1 MHAYLQESEYAVR
14 GLFDLIGTEQI
25 QCEDKLVEIQVKT
38 LEYRRA
44 KNILNAGA
52 PMSGF
57 GENTTPYFEKKAQ
70 TARRQ
75 VRLLE
80 FEVASLKAS
89 VETKEFSIS
98 SIAGAIL
105 QIAKQGMSI
114 VHGSFVKCP
123 SGRYVGRET
132 LKNVIW
138 QGRNQSIHWE
148 EGRFSEPVTACFT
161 QLKLDFGERFN
172 LDHIPAKNCAKDILD
187 VLNWKAYLNFET
199 DMQQLI
205 Q

>member
-57 GENTTPYFEKKAQ
+57 GENTTPYFEKKAR

-114 VHGSFVKCP
+114 VHGSGLRYLCHHWLRSASQLGCSAHCGTAWWVVWRPGARSSGVGPHVIMYQSSQVK
-123 SGRYVGRET
+123 
-132 LKNVIW
+132 
-138 QGRNQSIHWE
+138 
-148 EGRFSEPVTACFT
+148 
-161 QLKLDFGERFN
+161 DFDRP
-172 LDHIPAKNCAKDILD
+172 I
-187 VLNWKAYLNFET
+187 
-199 DMQQLI
+199 
-205 Q
+205 